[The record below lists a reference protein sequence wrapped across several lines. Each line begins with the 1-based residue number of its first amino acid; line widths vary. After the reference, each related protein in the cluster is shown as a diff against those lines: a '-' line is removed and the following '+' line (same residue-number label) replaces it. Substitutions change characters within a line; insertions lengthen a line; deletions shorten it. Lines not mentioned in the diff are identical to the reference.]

1 MVRITYNS
9 EINQFGVFAN
19 CWTDPIV
26 ALERGSKEF
35 ERFLA
40 ILGNKIRLKGWDKY
54 RGGLDVKGNRQLS
67 PPINLQSLS
76 LSLANFCAPPKLN
89 RENVQ
94 KKTKQ
99 QAKGCVCVR
108 AHTLL
113 RIE

>member
-76 LSLANFCAPPKLN
+76 LSLTFVLRQNLTGKMYK
-89 RENVQ
+89 R
-94 KKTKQ
+94 KQ
-99 QAKGCVCVR
+99 NNKRKAVCVCVC
-108 AHTLL
+108 AHTLCCV
-113 RIE
+113 